1 VSQET
6 KNCID
11 DVSYIKIVVNVLIAD
26 AIVFVLD
33 TVHGNAKDALNPTGD
48 MVLEHAELLPY

>member
-1 VSQET
+1 VET